1 MTACLS
7 CILVGYSFFNI
18 FMHFTN
24 LTRHIEIGA
33 NCYCLD
39 IAGKRIVLDSGM
51 HPKQESEAAMPDFD
65 LLPPDSVDAIILSH
79 AHHDHLGTLPVLMR
93 RHPRALVFMSEPTKH
108 LSDVML
114 HNSVNVMSKK
124 REELGIASYPLFTH
138 RELEKLVQRWEAKPL
153 RTPFG
158 IDGERIGS
166 DENPELSIE
175 FFDAGHI
182 LGSVGTLIRGEGR
195 TLFYTGDVNF
205 ENQTISQG
213 AQFPQEPL
221 DIVITETTRG
231 DFAQAPGFTRAQE
244 ELRLG
249 KAINTAFARGG
260 CVLMPLFALGK
271 TQEMLAMFFEFR
283 RKGMLSTSVPIYIGG
298 LSTKLTEIHDKL
310 AMAWPRQKSN
320 LQLLDAVAPF
330 VIAGRQADPP
340 IVKERIYALSSGMMT
355 EKTLSN
361 SFARRVLENPN
372 HTIIFVGFADPASP
386 AGKIKAAQ
394 PGDTVVL
401 DPDLDP
407 LKLKCHVEQFAF
419 SGHSTRETICN
430 YLKSVTPKKVIL
442 VHGDL
447 PAVEWFNE
455 TLKADLPESEIIRP
469 QPGIR
474 LEV

>member
-1 MTACLS
+1 
-7 CILVGYSFFNI
+7 
-18 FMHFTN
+18 MHFTN

-33 NCYCLD
+33 NCYCID

-79 AHHDHLGTLPVLMR
+79 SHHDHLGTLPVLMR
-93 RHPRALVFMSEPTKH
+93 RHPRAMVFMSEPTKQ

-138 RELEKLVQRWEAKPL
+138 RELEKLVKRWEARPL
-153 RTPFG
+153 RMPFSV
-158 IDGERIGS
+158 DGERIGA

-195 TLFYTGDVNF
+195 TVFYTGDVNF

-213 AQFPQEPL
+213 AQFPEEPL
-221 DIVITETTRG
+221 DVVITETTRG
-231 DFAQAPGFTRAQE
+231 DFAQAEGFTREKE

-249 KAINTAFARGG
+249 KAINTAFERGG

-283 RKGMLSTSVPIYIGG
+283 KKGLLRTSVPIYIGG
-298 LSTKLTEIHDKL
+298 LSTKLTEVHDKL
-310 AMAWPRQKSN
+310 AHSWPRQRAN

-361 SFARRVLENPN
+361 SFARRVLEQPN

-386 AGKIKAAQ
+386 AGKIKAAK
-394 PGDTVVL
+394 PGDMVVL
-401 DPDLDP
+401 DPDLEP
-407 LKLKCHVEQFAF
+407 QKLKCHVEQFAF

-430 YLKSVTPKKVIL
+430 YLKKVTPKKVIL

-447 PAVEWFNE
+447 PAVDWFDA
-455 TLKADLPESEIIRP
+455 TLKVELAGSEIIRP
-469 QPGIR
+469 TPGVR
-474 LEV
+474 LEI

>member
-1 MTACLS
+1 
-7 CILVGYSFFNI
+7 
-18 FMHFTN
+18 MHFTN

-51 HPKQESEAAMPDFD
+51 HPKQESDAAMPDFD

-221 DIVITETTRG
+221 DIVITETREATSHRPPDSRG
-231 DFAQAPGFTRAQE
+231 H
-244 ELRLG
+244 
-249 KAINTAFARGG
+249 
-260 CVLMPLFALGK
+260 
-271 TQEMLAMFFEFR
+271 R
-283 RKGMLSTSVPIYIGG
+283 RK
-298 LSTKLTEIHDKL
+298 
-310 AMAWPRQKSN
+310 
-320 LQLLDAVAPF
+320 
-330 VIAGRQADPP
+330 
-340 IVKERIYALSSGMMT
+340 SG
-355 EKTLSN
+355 S
-361 SFARRVLENPN
+361 ARRSIP
-372 HTIIFVGFADPASP
+372 PSR
-386 AGKIKAAQ
+386 AA
-394 PGDTVVL
+394 
-401 DPDLDP
+401 
-407 LKLKCHVEQFAF
+407 
-419 SGHSTRETICN
+419 
-430 YLKSVTPKKVIL
+430 
-442 VHGDL
+442 
-447 PAVEWFNE
+447 AVY
-455 TLKADLPESEIIRP
+455 
-469 QPGIR
+469 
-474 LEV
+474 